1 MGTLIN
7 AAAVVIASIVGVV
20 FKKGL
25 PENMQKALMFTIGL
39 SIALFSTGWFLQTFL
54 VIDESGNFATE
65 GELLILL
72 SLVIGTLIG
81 TRIDIDGA
89 LNRFANHI
97 EKTYRLP
104 PLAKGFVSGTLI
116 FCVGSLAILG
126 AIEDGLTGDY
136 TILLVKSVL
145 DFVTAM
151 LLAAVLGIGVIFS
164 AISILVY
171 QGSIYLLALFAGD
184 VLTTPMIDS
193 VSMVGSIILVAMGL
207 TFMEIKSVKVANML
221 PALLLPIIYY
231 IIIGLL

>member
-1 MGTLIN
+1 M
-7 AAAVVIASIVGVV
+7 
-20 FKKGL
+20 
-25 PENMQKALMFTIGL
+25 
-39 SIALFSTGWFLQTFL
+39 
-54 VIDESGNFATE
+54 
-65 GELLILL
+65 
-72 SLVIGTLIG
+72 
-81 TRIDIDGA
+81 
-89 LNRFANHI
+89 
-97 EKTYRLP
+97 
-104 PLAKGFVSGTLI
+104 SGTLI

-231 IIIGLL
+231 LIIGLL

>member
-7 AAAVVIASIVGVV
+7 AAAVVVASIIGVV

-25 PENMQKALMFTIGL
+25 PETMQKALMFTIGL
-39 SIALFSTGWFLQTFL
+39 SIMLFSIGWFLQTFL
-54 VIDESGNFATE
+54 VIDADGTISTQ

-89 LNRFANHI
+89 LNRFAHHV
-97 EKTYRLP
+97 EKTYHLP
-104 PLAKGFVSGTLI
+104 PLAKGFISGTLI

-126 AIEDGLTGDY
+126 AIEDGLSGDY

-164 AISILVY
+164 AISILIY
-171 QGSIYLLALFAGD
+171 QGSIYLLAMFAGD
-184 VLTTPMIDS
+184 VLTDVMINS
-193 VSMVGSIILVAMGL
+193 VSMVGSIILVSMGF

-221 PALLLPIIYY
+221 PALLIPLIYY
-231 IIIGLL
+231 LISGIF